1 MFVRRICRIT
11 IAGCLGLAV
20 LVAGGGCNP
29 LSGSLL
35 GVGSGALLAALAAV
49 NQASDEGAT
58 NTTGQAALSAPGV
71 EGPAGPEGPQG
82 ETGPQGDQGETGAQ
96 GDQGETGAQA
106 DQGATGAQGDQGET
120 GAQGDQG
127 ETGAQG
133 DQGPAGPQGPQGDQG
148 PAGPEFM
155 DVYIDRFRDIEG
167 GAGNGVS
174 FQGAAGWRVA
184 IVQPYTTPDPL
195 TMRLFMTRRLAD
207 ITAPDC
213 QVFRLAIVRRIAG
226 APIETVD
233 NIYLQLP
240 APGENIQDGSEYL
253 VFDVPI
259 NSAAGLDLFMDPPL
273 YLGQL
278 LSFGLEFF
286 DPACPD
292 ADAYKLFGAEFFE
305 TVAGNESL
313 SGVTIL
319 PEVPPGCN
327 CSD

>member
-11 IAGCLGLAV
+11 IGGCLGLAV
-20 LVAGGGCNP
+20 LVAGAGCNP

-35 GVGSGALLAALAAV
+35 GVGSGALLAALAAA
-49 NQASDEGAT
+49 NQASDEGAM

-71 EGPAGPEGPQG
+71 EGPAGPE
-82 ETGPQGDQGETGAQ
+82 
-96 GDQGETGAQA
+96 
-106 DQGATGAQGDQGET
+106 
-120 GAQGDQG
+120 
-127 ETGAQG
+127 
-133 DQGPAGPQGPQGDQG
+133 
-148 PAGPEFM
+148 FM

-167 GAGNGVS
+167 SAGAGVL
-174 FQGAAGWRVA
+174 FQDAAGWRVA
-184 IVQPYTTPDPL
+184 IVQPYTTPDPV

-233 NIYLQLP
+233 NIHLLLP
-240 APGENIQDGSEYL
+240 APGEDIQDGSEYL
-253 VFDVPI
+253 VLDVPI

-319 PEVPPGCN
+319 PEVPPECN
-327 CSD
+327 CGG